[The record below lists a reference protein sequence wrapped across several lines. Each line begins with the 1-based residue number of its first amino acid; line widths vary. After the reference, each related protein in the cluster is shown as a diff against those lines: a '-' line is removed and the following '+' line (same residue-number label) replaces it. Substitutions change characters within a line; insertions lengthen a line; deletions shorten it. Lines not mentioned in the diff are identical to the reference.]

1 MGNSTGIAPS
11 FLKRSLS
18 APACLLARVTRMRL
32 PCRGNDV
39 LLLAG
44 SCAQGV
50 SRMLLLP
57 CSVYIHS
64 GDNPS
69 GTLPQCLLCQF
80 HSKLLGKLN
89 CGALR
94 PAHTLTQAYLEL
106 PIQADYESPERQHFT
121 GDLPI
126 GGNRQV
132 AASP

>member
-64 GDNPS
+64 CDNPS
-69 GTLPQCLLCQF
+69 GPLPQCLL
-80 HSKLLGKLN
+80 GKFN

-94 PAHTLTQAYLEL
+94 PAHTLTQAYLGL

-121 GDLPI
+121 RDLPI

>member
-11 FLKRSLS
+11 FLRRSLS

-32 PCRGNDV
+32 PCSGNDV
-39 LLLAG
+39 VPVAG
-44 SCAQGV
+44 THAPGISY
-50 SRMLLLP
+50 MLLLP
-57 CSVYIHS
+57 RSAYIHS
-64 GDNPS
+64 CDNPR

-94 PAHTLTQAYLEL
+94 PAYTLTQAYLEL
-106 PIQADYESPERQHFT
+106 PVQADYESPERQHFT
-121 GDLPI
+121 RELPI
-126 GGNRQV
+126 GGTRQV